1 MSQISVSDSDKDWF
15 DSFKQDDETQAE
27 AFSRLCEQAR
37 AFQGELVD
45 VEELAEELSHTLIPQ
60 TEISA
65 YRGVKQ
71 YMEGVDE

>member
-60 TEISA
+60 TEIAA
-65 YRGVKQ
+65 YRGVSEA
-71 YMEGVDE
+71 MEGDE